1 MVEQRE
7 DERRQGEGCVP
18 PAVLLMD
25 AGLLGLRG
33 GRPGPEPR
41 YRVAATCRSSHT
53 PLSPPVSLPYSQN
66 RTTHNS
72 VFALIVSCFKDFPC
86 ILELH
91 SALYKQIKDYCQ
103 GYGNLPVRKNL
114 LQCALFYPILVAAL
128 SIVDTVKMP

>member
-18 PAVLLMD
+18 PAGLLMD

-53 PLSPPVSLPYSQN
+53 PLSPPSLSH
-66 RTTHNS
+66 THKTVPLS
-72 VFALIVSCFKDFPC
+72 TVF
-86 ILELH
+86 LH
-91 SALYKQIKDYCQ
+91 
-103 GYGNLPVRKNL
+103 
-114 LQCALFYPILVAAL
+114 LQCRVPRISLAF
-128 SIVDTVKMP
+128 

>member
-7 DERRQGEGCVP
+7 DEGRQGEGCVP

-53 PLSPPVSLPYSQN
+53 PLSPPVSLSYTQN
-66 RTTHNS
+66 CTTLNS
-72 VFALIVSCFKDFPC
+72 VFALIGLCLKDFPC

-91 SALYKQIKDYCQ
+91 STLYKQVKYYCHCF
-103 GYGNLPVRKNL
+103 GNLPVRKT
-114 LQCALFYPILVAAL
+114 CCIEVL
-128 SIVDTVKMP
+128 SNFSGSFIHRGHR